1 MRLYRINLMY
11 VWLQLFVHV
20 ESASGYTRQFPV
32 MLSLSF
38 LTGVTCVGATGRLL
52 ALFVLFLLRRVH

>member
-1 MRLYRINLMY
+1 MY

-38 LTGVTCVGATGRLL
+38 LTSVTCVGATGRLL